1 MKEGV
6 IHAFFPCGVGHPI
19 EGIRGPVVELGVR
32 VVYGLKLYYRFI
44 IILKIILVAPQVDK
58 NVLQLI

>member
-1 MKEGV
+1 MEKGV
-6 IHAFFPCGVGHPI
+6 VHALFPCGVGHPI

-32 VVYGLKLYYRFI
+32 VVYGLKFYYGFI
-44 IILKIILVAPQVDK
+44 IILKIVLVAPQVDK